1 MTGYGDAH
9 HQEQEIA
16 IGVEVRTVNNRY
28 LKVVL
33 RANEGFNA
41 LETEVENLL
50 RQHIKRGT
58 VQVNLHV
65 VRQPRAED
73 YRINEVAI
81 NSYRQQLTQ
90 LSASWGVKREICP
103 QDLLELPG
111 VVAEDRAEA
120 VDPAAVWPILEPVLL
135 SAVEKLQ
142 RMRQQEGSAMAQNL
156 RDNCTTI
163 GEQLS
168 LIEKRAPLVAD
179 GYRGRLEE
187 RLRKILADQ
196 GIAAQQ
202 ADLLREVSLF
212 AERCDISEETVRLRS
227 HLDQFLKMMEQAESS
242 GRKLDFLT
250 QEMFRETNTIGAKA
264 NDVDIAQKV
273 IEIKAAI
280 ERMREMVQN
289 VE

>member
-9 HQEQEIA
+9 HQEQETA

-28 LKVVL
+28 LKLVL

-41 LETEVENLL
+41 LETDVENLV
-50 RQHIKRGT
+50 RQHVKRGT
-58 VQVNLHV
+58 MQVNLHV
-65 VRQPRAED
+65 VRQPKAED
-73 YRINEVAI
+73 YRINEVALG
-81 NSYRQQLTQ
+81 SYREQLIQ
-90 LSASWGVKREICP
+90 LNKKWGLTTPIAP

-120 VDPAAVWPILEPVLL
+120 IDPAEVWPILEPVLL
-135 SAVEKLQ
+135 QAIEKLQ
-142 RMRQQEGSAMAQNL
+142 RMRKQEGDAMAANL
-156 RDNCTTI
+156 RENCEVI
-163 GEQLS
+163 AEQLTG
-168 LIEKRAPLVAD
+168 IEGRAPLVAE
-179 GYRGRLEE
+179 GYRSRLEE

-196 GIAAQQ
+196 GIAAGQP
-202 ADLLREVSLF
+202 DILREVSLF
-212 AERCDISEETVRLRS
+212 AERTDISEETVRLRS
-227 HLDQFLKMMEQAESS
+227 HLVQFLRTMDLADSS

-264 NDVDIAQKV
+264 NDVEIAQKV